1 MLLLGRRDD
10 HCPGGQGAGEG
21 AGPFKTSD
29 LGALGTTDSCPAGEE
44 DDKICAKLQNSAHLG
59 SVGIFQGPPRGE
71 TQTPPCPA
79 ASPGLYLL
87 MCGFHVFH
95 PEIKDEGGMLWKV
108 LFLHW
113 PLSGVVLGTASHF
126 RICFLLWRQEWNRAS
141 VPVPGSHWFNAINY
155 LVENLS
161 PSQRRW
167 CRCCQA
173 QGTANASSPISLAV
187 AVSAFFQASNEFVE
201 RGQVRRRL

>member
-1 MLLLGRRDD
+1 
-10 HCPGGQGAGEG
+10 
-21 AGPFKTSD
+21 
-29 LGALGTTDSCPAGEE
+29 
-44 DDKICAKLQNSAHLG
+44 
-59 SVGIFQGPPRGE
+59 
-71 TQTPPCPA
+71 
-79 ASPGLYLL
+79 
-87 MCGFHVFH
+87 
-95 PEIKDEGGMLWKV
+95 MLWKV

-141 VPVPGSHWFNAINY
+141 VPVPGSHWFNPINY

-187 AVSAFFQASNEFVE
+187 AGSAFFQASNEFVE
-201 RGQVRRRL
+201 